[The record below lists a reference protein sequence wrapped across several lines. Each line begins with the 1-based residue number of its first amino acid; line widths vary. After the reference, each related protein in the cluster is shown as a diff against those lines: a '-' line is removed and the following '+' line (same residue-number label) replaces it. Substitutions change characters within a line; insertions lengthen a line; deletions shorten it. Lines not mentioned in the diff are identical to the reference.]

1 MGTEEMKALIQS
13 RARVSQMLKLALDEG
28 MTTLVQ
34 DGIEKVL
41 RGHTTYKQVKAVAI
55 K

>member
-1 MGTEEMKALIQS
+1 MKKMIQNKE
-13 RARVSQMLKLALDEG
+13 RVAAMLPVAKSEG

-34 DGIEKVL
+34 DGILKALAGV
-41 RGHTTYKQVKAVAI
+41 TDYKQVKAVAI